1 MKALNSKIGL
11 AALTLA
17 AVLALSGCAG
27 QQKKEQQDA
36 PAQSSAEDANL
47 TPLPTTDG
55 TEGDAIRALQSAGD
69 VVYFDYDRDHIK
81 PEFRELIAAHAAY
94 LRAHPQVQVKL
105 GGHADERGSRE
116 YNLAL
121 SERRAKAV
129 SDQLMLAGVD
139 RSQLATAAYGEEY
152 PAVVGH
158 SETSWSKNRRVEFEY
173 PSDDERRTKS
183 R

>member
-1 MKALNSKIGL
+1 MNPLNSKLGL
-11 AALTLA
+11 AAAGLA
-17 AVLALSGCAG
+17 AVLLITGCAA
-27 QQKKEQQDA
+27 QQKKEQQEPVADG
-36 PAQSSAEDANL
+36 SASDTSL
-47 TPLPTTDG
+47 TPLPPAADTEADAFG
-55 TEGDAIRALQSAGD
+55 TLQSVGD
-69 VVYFDYDRDHIK
+69 VIYFDYDRDQIK

-129 SDQLMLAGVD
+129 YDQLLLAGVAQ
-139 RSQLATAAYGEEY
+139 SQLSTAAYGEEY
-152 PAVVGH
+152 PAAEGH
-158 SETSWSKNRRVEFEY
+158 GETSWSKNRRVEFEY
-173 PSDDERRTKS
+173 PSDNERRATS